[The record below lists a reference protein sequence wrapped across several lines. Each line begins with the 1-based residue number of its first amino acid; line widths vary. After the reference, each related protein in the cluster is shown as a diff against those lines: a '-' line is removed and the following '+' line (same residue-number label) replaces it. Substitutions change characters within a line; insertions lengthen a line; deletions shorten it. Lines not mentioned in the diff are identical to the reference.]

1 MGVVTIITG
10 IVALLIGFL
19 IARILLKNGIQDHEQ
34 IAKEKAEKI
43 IKESESQA
51 ELLKKNKLLE
61 AKEKFLQL
69 KSEHEQDIQQK
80 NTLAS
85 QRENSLKQKEQSLS
99 QKLENSTRKEQELDT
114 TRQNL
119 NRQIEIL
126 DKKKSEVDQLHNQQ
140 VTQLE
145 KIAGPSGKRSRAS
158 RLKVLPWAPLPSLLG

>member
-140 VTQLE
+140 VTQL
-145 KIAGPSGKRSRAS
+145 KTLWKMR
-158 RLKVLPWAPLPSLLG
+158 K

>member
-69 KSEHEQDIQQK
+69 EIKSI
-80 NTLAS
+80 
-85 QRENSLKQKEQSLS
+85 
-99 QKLENSTRKEQELDT
+99 
-114 TRQNL
+114 
-119 NRQIEIL
+119 
-126 DKKKSEVDQLHNQQ
+126 
-140 VTQLE
+140 
-145 KIAGPSGKRSRAS
+145 P
-158 RLKVLPWAPLPSLLG
+158 